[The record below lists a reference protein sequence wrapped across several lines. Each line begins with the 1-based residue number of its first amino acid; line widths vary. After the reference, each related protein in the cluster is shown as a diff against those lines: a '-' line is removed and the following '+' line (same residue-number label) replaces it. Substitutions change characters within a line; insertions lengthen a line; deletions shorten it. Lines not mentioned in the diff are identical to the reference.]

1 MSGMPAAVEPH
12 GAGREQRWLPVV
24 IVTALIVV
32 VAGGARTF
40 ADATAGSTGPIAL
53 GSVRVQ
59 PQPGWQ
65 VEGPVQPTAVR
76 LHRGPVVL
84 DVFAGGSFPGGPSA
98 LAARYLD
105 ERLLPAFAR
114 VVHSDF
120 DPSLVVDGAP
130 AVSFTY
136 VAVTSDGVLIEGIV
150 VAADTTDASAVFDA
164 RAPKGELANS
174 IEDVRT
180 MIDGAVI

>member
-1 MSGMPAAVEPH
+1 VSEVPAAVEPQ
-12 GAGREQRWLPVV
+12 GVGRERRWLPVV

-65 VEGPVQPTAVR
+65 VEGSVQPSAVR

-98 LAARYLD
+98 LAAIYLNQ
-105 ERLLPAFAR
+105 RLVPTFAR
-114 VVHSDF
+114 IVPSNF
-120 DPSLVVDGAP
+120 DPTLVVDGAP

-136 VAVTSDGVLIEGIV
+136 VGVTGDGVGIEGIV
-150 VAADTTDASAVFDA
+150 VAADTTDASVVFDA
-164 RAPKGELANS
+164 KAPKGELAAS
-174 IEDVRT
+174 IEDIRA
-180 MIDGAVI
+180 MIDGAVV

>member
-1 MSGMPAAVEPH
+1 MSGVSSAAAPQGVR
-12 GAGREQRWLPVV
+12 REQRWLPVL
-24 IVTALIVV
+24 IVTGLIVV

-40 ADATAGSTGPIAL
+40 AGATAGSTGPITL
-53 GSVRVQ
+53 GSVHVQ

-65 VEGPVQPTAVR
+65 VEGPVQPSAVR

-98 LAARYLD
+98 LAATYLD
-105 ERLLPAFAR
+105 ERLVPAFAR
-114 VVHSDF
+114 IVHSDF
-120 DPSLVVDGAP
+120 DQALVVDGAP

-136 VAVTSDGVLIEGIV
+136 VGVTSDGVPIEGIV
-150 VAADTTDASAVFDA
+150 VAADTTDASVVFDA
-164 RAPKGELANS
+164 RAPKGELANA

>member
-1 MSGMPAAVEPH
+1 VSELSALVGPQADPKE
-12 GAGREQRWLPVV
+12 RRWLPVL

-65 VEGPVQPTAVR
+65 VEGSVQPAAVR

-98 LAARYLD
+98 LAAIYLD
-105 ERLLPAFAR
+105 QRLVPAFVRIA
-114 VVHSDF
+114 HSDF
-120 DPSLVVDGAP
+120 DPSLVVDGAA

-136 VAVTSDGVLIEGIV
+136 VGVTSDGVQVEGIV
-150 VAADTTDASAVFDA
+150 VAADTTDASVVFDA
-164 RAPKGELANS
+164 KAPKGELTNA

-180 MIDGAVI
+180 MIDDAVL

>member
-1 MSGMPAAVEPH
+1 M
-12 GAGREQRWLPVV
+12 V

-40 ADATAGSTGPIAL
+40 ADATSGSTGPISI

-65 VEGPVQPTAVR
+65 VEGSVQPTAVR
-76 LHRGPVVL
+76 LQRGPVVL

-114 VVHSDF
+114 IVPSGF
-120 DPSLVVDGAP
+120 DASLVVDGAP

-136 VAVTSDGVLIEGIV
+136 AGVTTDGVLIEGVV
-150 VAADTTDASAVFDA
+150 VAADSTDASVVFDA
-164 RAPKGELANS
+164 RAPKGELTNA
-174 IEDVRT
+174 IEDIRT
-180 MIDGAVI
+180 MIDGAVL

>member
-1 MSGMPAAVEPH
+1 MSATVEPH
-12 GAGREQRWLPVV
+12 AKREQRWLPVA

-40 ADATAGSTGPIAL
+40 ADATAGPTAPITL

-98 LAARYLD
+98 LAASYLD
-105 ERLLPAFAR
+105 QRLVPAFAR
-114 VVHSDF
+114 IVPSNF
-120 DPSLVVDGAP
+120 DPTLVVDGAP

-136 VAVTSDGVLIEGIV
+136 VGVTNDGVAIEGIV
-150 VAADTTDASAVFDA
+150 VAADTTDASVVFDA
-164 RAPKGELANS
+164 QAPKGELAAA
-174 IEDVRT
+174 IEDIRAT
-180 MIDGAVI
+180 IDGAVI

>member
-1 MSGMPAAVEPH
+1 VSEVSTLVDPH
-12 GAGREQRWLPVV
+12 ADQGERRWLPVL
-24 IVTALIVV
+24 IVTALIIV

-40 ADATAGSTGPIAL
+40 ADATASSTGPIVL

-65 VEGPVQPTAVR
+65 VEGSVQPTAVR

-98 LAARYLD
+98 LAAIYLD
-105 ERLLPAFAR
+105 QRLVPAFVRIA
-114 VVHSDF
+114 HSDF
-120 DPSLVVDGAP
+120 DQALVVDGAP

-136 VAVTSDGVLIEGIV
+136 VGVTSDGVEIEGYV
-150 VAADTTDASAVFDA
+150 VAADTADASVVFDA
-164 RAPKGELANS
+164 KAPKGELTNA
-174 IEDVRT
+174 IEDIRT
-180 MIDGAVI
+180 MIDGVVI